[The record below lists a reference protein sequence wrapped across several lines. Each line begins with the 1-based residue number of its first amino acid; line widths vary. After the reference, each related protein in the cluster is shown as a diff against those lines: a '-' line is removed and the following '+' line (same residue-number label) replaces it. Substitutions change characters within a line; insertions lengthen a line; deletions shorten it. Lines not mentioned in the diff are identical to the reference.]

1 MNTLAHMVVA
11 SAALTRPASPKRN
24 MAVLAGAFLP
34 DLSMFVFFAW
44 SRLQGWTGE
53 ETWDVQYWSEPWQTL
68 GAISNSAVL
77 FGLLFAVAL
86 WRRWSLVAILSA
98 AALIHIA
105 FDFPLHAD
113 DAHRHFWPLTDWRF
127 ASPVSYWDLDHH
139 GLLGGTIETA
149 VTLIALVLLWRR
161 FASARWRALWIGLG
175 VLQGLAFAASIVW
188 ALNR

>member
-1 MNTLAHMVVA
+1 MNTLAHIVVA

-24 MAVLAGAFLP
+24 LAVLAGAFLP

-44 SRLQGWTGE
+44 SRVQGWSGE
-53 ETWDVQYWSEPWQTL
+53 ETWNVQYWNEPWQTL
-68 GAISNSAVL
+68 GSISNSAVL
-77 FGLLFAVAL
+77 FGLLLGLAL
-86 WRRWSLVAILSA
+86 WRHWHMVASLSA

-105 FDFPLHAD
+105 FDLPLHAD

-127 ASPVSYWDLDHH
+127 VSPVSYWDPDHH
-139 GLLGGTIETA
+139 GFLGGAIETG

-161 FASARWRALWIGLG
+161 FSSPRWRAVMIGLA